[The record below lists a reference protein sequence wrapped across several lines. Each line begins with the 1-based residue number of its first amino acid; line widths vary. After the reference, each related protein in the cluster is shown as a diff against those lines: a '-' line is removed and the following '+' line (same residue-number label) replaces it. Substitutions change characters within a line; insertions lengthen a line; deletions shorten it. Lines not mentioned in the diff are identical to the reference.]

1 MHNGAF
7 QLNKVRRILRTQGIE
22 IVVKIP
28 ALNEFN
34 EPTKDTRD
42 VKIKGIF
49 HESVS
54 HSLQG
59 LNTSEAGTLRKKSSP
74 MLLCL
79 WEDIAEV
86 LHPKDSIFFNN
97 KTYNISGIQNL
108 GESNLIADISLEE
121 VQS

>member
-22 IVVKIP
+22 VVCKAP
-28 ALNEFN
+28 VLNEFG
-34 EPTKDTRD
+34 EPTGSTKDT
-42 VKIKGIF
+42 KIKGIF
-49 HESVS
+49 HESIS

-59 LNTSEAGTLRKKSSP
+59 LNTSEAGTIRKKSSP

-86 LHPKDSIFFNN
+86 LNPKDSIFFNN
-97 KTYNISGIQNL
+97 KTYNISGIKNL
-108 GESNLIADISLEE
+108 GEANLIADISLEE
-121 VQS
+121 VQT